1 MSGAGIMTFIVDDEP
16 VARRRLAHLLKR
28 MPDIELGGVFDSA
41 DAALTQAQHNAPQL
55 LLLDVRMPERDGFD
69 MVDSLRRAGITPYVI
84 FVTAHADRPLEAFE
98 VGAIDYLLKPFDEP
112 RFVRAVERAT
122 ALIRARREAS
132 EALAPPAA
140 SAPAE
145 RACSRLLLSER
156 GKVVVLA
163 TRDIE
168 FVQAAIKNVRI
179 HAGGRCYVF
188 RQTLRELEARLDPA
202 CFVRIHRSVLVNVEY
217 ITEMNA
223 LFHGDY
229 ELVLRRGTRLT
240 LSRRYRDRLRPHI
253 LQQKL

>member
-1 MSGAGIMTFIVDDEP
+1 MSSAGIMTFVVDDEP
-16 VARRRLAHLLKR
+16 VARRRLTHLLQR
-28 MPDIELGGVFDSA
+28 MPEIELGGVFDSA
-41 DAALTQAQHNAPQL
+41 AAALAEAERSTPQL
-55 LLLDVRMPERDGFD
+55 LFLDVRMPERDGFAV
-69 MVDSLRRAGITPYVI
+69 VDSLRRVGITPYVI
-84 FVTAHADRPLEAFE
+84 FVTAHADRPLEAFD

-112 RFVRAVERAT
+112 RFQRAVERAT
-122 ALIRARREAS
+122 ALIRARAAGTESA
-132 EALAPPAA
+132 APPAPA
-140 SAPAE
+140 APAE

-188 RQTLRELEARLDPA
+188 RQTLRELEARLDPS

-217 ITEMNA
+217 ITEMHA